1 MSVMPVPFSDSFHVA
16 RIPSGHE
23 VRINGGVV
31 PHLQAFDR
39 GEVIEFVLDER
50 FSYPVPREW
59 AGIFASAIAQA
70 LNLEAADRTFAPNA

>member
-1 MSVMPVPFSDSFHVA
+1 MSIMPIAFSEGFNVA
-16 RIPSGHE
+16 RVPSGHE
-23 VRINGGVV
+23 VRVNGAVV
-31 PHLQAFDR
+31 PHLHAFDR

-70 LNLEAADRTFAPNA
+70 LNLEPADRLVTPNA